1 MIKTRFAPSPTGHLH
16 LGNVRTALFSW
27 LIAKQQGGHFVLRI
41 EDTDAER
48 SQDEHIETLCGDL
61 RWLGLEWQEGPQV
74 AGQAGGRVVGEN
86 GPYRQSERSDIYA
99 DYYARLEKAGQVYPC
114 FCSREKL
121 AQARAAQRAA
131 GKPPRYP
138 GTCARLDPAE
148 AKRRLNAGEEAT
160 LRFRVPAGE
169 QIEFTDRVRGSQKF
183 ATDHI
188 GDFVIRRANGTP
200 AFFFSN
206 AIDDAL
212 MGITHVLRGEDHL
225 TNTPRQLMLLN
236 ALNLPLP
243 SYGHLPLVLAAGG
256 GPLSKREGA
265 ASLQFYQAKGIKPLA
280 LANYLARLGH
290 HYSND
295 AFMSFD
301 ELAEGFDLSHVGRA
315 PAHFDE
321 QQLEH
326 WQREAVLKQNEPE
339 CSEWLDTALA
349 RVPKEKRPALA
360 TALQPNV
367 LYPHEA
373 AQWADI
379 FFGPGFYY
387 SQPVRDVLQNAG
399 SGFFDTAIKAVQ
411 QHGEDYQAVVA
422 ALKETG
428 AKGKAL
434 FQPLRYAL
442 TGRSHGPEMAALFT
456 LLGKDR
462 LLEQLQRAQKEA
474 Q

>member
-27 LIAKQQGGHFVLRI
+27 LIAKKHHGHFVLRI

-48 SQDEHIETLCGDL
+48 SQDEHIDTLCNDL
-61 RWLGLEWQEGPQV
+61 RWLGLDWQEGPQV
-74 AGQAGGRVVGEN
+74 NDADN
-86 GPYRQSERSDIYA
+86 GPYRQSQRSSLYA
-99 DYYARLEKAGQVYPC
+99 DYYARLETAGQAYAC
-114 FCSREKL
+114 FCSKEKL

-148 AKRRLNAGEEAT
+148 AKRRLEAGEKAT
-160 LRFRVPAGE
+160 LRFRVSAGD
-169 QIEFTDRVRGSQKF
+169 QIQFTDLVRGPQTF
-183 ATDHI
+183 ASDDI
-188 GDFVIRRANGTP
+188 GDFVIRRTDGTP

-225 TNTPRQLMLLN
+225 TNTPRQLLLLQ
-236 ALNLPLP
+236 ALDLPLP
-243 SYGHLPLVLAAGG
+243 GYGHLPLVLAAGG

-265 ASLQFYQAKGIKPLA
+265 ASLQYYQAKGVKPLA

-290 HYSND
+290 HFSND
-295 AFMSFD
+295 DFMSFAD
-301 ELAEGFDLSHVGRA
+301 LADGFDLAHVGKA
-315 PAHFDE
+315 PAHFDS

-326 WQREAVLKQNEPE
+326 WQREAVLKQDDAA
-339 CSEWLDTALA
+339 CAQWLDKALA
-349 RVPKEKRPALA
+349 RVPKTQRTALA

-367 LYPHEA
+367 LYPFEA

-379 FFGPGFYY
+379 LFGPGFYY
-387 SQPVRDVLQNAG
+387 SQPARDVLQNAG
-399 SGFFDTAIKAVQ
+399 TGFFDTAI
-411 QHGEDYQAVVA
+411 QAVENNGDDYPAVTA

-428 AKGKAL
+428 VKGKNL
-434 FQPLRYAL
+434 FQPLRFAV
-442 TGRSHGPEMAALFT
+442 TGRKHGPELAALFT
-456 LLGKDR
+456 LLGKER
-462 LLEQLQRAQKEA
+462 LIEKLQRARQES